1 MNRFDEHLAGYRKSG
16 MEYLSAN
23 VPEIKRIEAL
33 EDFSELTF
41 IKDTDAGEVLMLQYE
56 AKAPSLFPYVRQ
68 SLIDKG
74 VAKKHNMI
82 RISKK
87 NEGTPEEIYNVL
99 MGFYGIA
106 LQISIDVHK

>member
-41 IKDTDAGEVLMLQYE
+41 IKDTDAGLILVLQYE
-56 AKAPSLFPYVRQ
+56 AKAPSLFPYVRKE
-68 SLIDKG
+68 LLDIG
-74 VAKKHNMI
+74 VAKEHNML
-82 RISKK
+82 RISRK
-87 NEGTPEEIYNVL
+87 NIGTPEEIYNVV
-99 MGFYGIA
+99 MGFYGSA